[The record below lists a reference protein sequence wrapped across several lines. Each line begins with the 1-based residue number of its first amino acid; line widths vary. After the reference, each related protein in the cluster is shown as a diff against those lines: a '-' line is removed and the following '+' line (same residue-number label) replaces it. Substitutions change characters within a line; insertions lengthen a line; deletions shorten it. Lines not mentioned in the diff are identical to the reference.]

1 MPQPP
6 PPQSGSH
13 WNRMNQTQADAGREA
28 APAPSDKRPA
38 PWMRGL
44 ETLLLLLLC
53 AVSMVLLTWR
63 LDRQVIG
70 VAPDAYFGWWT
81 FANALPAL
89 VAVCLVLALTRR
101 PVFSFVLVAVLQALV
116 YYTSNIKLAVLG
128 DPLGLQD
135 LYFVTHLDRASFAVL
150 SGYVERPVMLVAAL
164 LVVAAALAAL
174 WRVERPAF
182 RVARATQVVLLAG
195 SVFLL
200 HGLAVAGQPWKGIY
214 DAQELRPS
222 RFEAMPAILHG
233 GLMSS
238 LVYTHKRN
246 LNTFQTYDEQALRA
260 LVAAMPPRPTP
271 VAAGAVRPDIVVVLS
286 ESLFDP
292 RILKGMDALPDV
304 IPNLRAEIERG
315 RGGTMAVPAYGGG
328 TVRTEFEVLTGMP
341 MAAFPAATYPYVTL
355 VRERIPSL
363 VSQLKRH
370 GYSTVAIHGNA
381 GSFWNRT
388 NTYKAIGFDK
398 FIDKGKFPKG
408 AERDGR
414 YLSDA
419 AMTDLTI
426 RELEASRSPT
436 FVFALSMQAH
446 GPYEDSKTTHAQ
458 ARDAVQ
464 VPPGLDRKRALE
476 LRNYLY
482 HIGRADH
489 QFGRLLEHLRSRTR
503 PAVVLFFGDHLP
515 ALPDTFKAV
524 GFIDATPA
532 NEQLVPWAMIRTDMP
547 GAGPQG
553 QLQSWML
560 PGNLLELAGLGDDP
574 YFALT
579 VQASKLFQ
587 DAQKAGFTE
596 IEPGMQ
602 AAAVAR
608 LDGSLGA
615 HLAPAPARGAQ

>member
-1 MPQPP
+1 MDRK
-6 PPQSGSH
+6 H
-13 WNRMNQTQADAGREA
+13 ADARREIP
-28 APAPSDKRPA
+28 PAPSDKRPA

-44 ETLLLLLLC
+44 ETLVLVLLC
-53 AVSMVLLTWR
+53 AFGFALLAWR
-63 LDRQVIG
+63 LDRHIIG
-70 VAPDAYFGWWT
+70 VAPDAYLGWWT
-81 FANALPAL
+81 FVNALPGL
-89 VAVCLVLALTRR
+89 TAVCFVFALTRR
-101 PVFSFVLVAVLQALV
+101 PVFSFVMVGALQTLV
-116 YYTSNIKLAVLG
+116 YQASSTKLAVLG
-128 DPLGLQD
+128 EPLGLQD

-150 SGYVERPVMLVAAL
+150 SGYVERPVTLVAAL
-164 LVVAAALAAL
+164 LVVAAALVAL
-174 WRVERPAF
+174 WRMERPAF
-182 RVARATQVVLLAG
+182 RIARPVQIVLLAG

-214 DAQELRPS
+214 DAQKLRPS

-246 LNTFQTYDEQALRA
+246 LNTFQTYDERALRT
-260 LVAAMPPRPTP
+260 LVGAMPPRPKP
-271 VAAGAVRPDIVVVLS
+271 VAAGAGRPDIVVVLS

-292 RILKGMDALPDV
+292 HILKGMDALPDV
-304 IPNLRAEIERG
+304 IPNLRAAIERG

-341 MAAFPAATYPYVTL
+341 MAAFPTANYPYVTL

-363 VSQLKRH
+363 VSQLERH
-370 GYSTVAIHGNA
+370 GYRTVAIHGNA

-398 FIDKGKFPKG
+398 FIDEDKFPKN
-408 AERDGR
+408 ARRDGR
-414 YLSDA
+414 YLSDE
-419 AMTDLTI
+419 AMTELMI
-426 RELEASRSPT
+426 RELDASQSPT

-446 GPYEDSKTTHAQ
+446 GPYEDVKTTHAE

-464 VPPGLDRKRALE
+464 VPPGLDGKRALE

-489 QFGRLLEHLRSRTR
+489 QFGRLLEHLRKRTR

-524 GFIDATPA
+524 GFVDATPA

-547 GAGPQG
+547 DAGPQG

-560 PGNLLELAGLGDDP
+560 PGNVLELAGLGDDP
-574 YFALT
+574 YFAMT
-579 VQASKLFQ
+579 VQASQLFQ
-587 DAQKAGFTE
+587 NAQKAKFME

-608 LDGSLGA
+608 LNRSLDA
-615 HLAPAPARGAQ
+615 YLAPAEARGAQ